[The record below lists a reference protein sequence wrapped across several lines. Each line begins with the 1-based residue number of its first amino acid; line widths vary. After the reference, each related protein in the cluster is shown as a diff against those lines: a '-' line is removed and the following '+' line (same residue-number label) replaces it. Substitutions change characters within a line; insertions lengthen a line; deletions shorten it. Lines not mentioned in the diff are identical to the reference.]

1 MPLDE
6 PYVRYLTGLSLG
18 RLATVG
24 SDGGPQIKPVNYRYN
39 PVLSTIDIGGF
50 NMGRSA
56 KYHNV
61 GINPQ
66 VAFVVDDVIGD
77 GTSGLR
83 FLEIRGLGE
92 QARTDLPGE
101 EGPSSYLIRIHPRRL
116 VSWNIDP
123 EHPGM
128 QACDIDAAR

>member
-1 MPLDE
+1 MSLAE
-6 PYVRYLTGLSLG
+6 PYIRYLTRWSLG
-18 RLATVG
+18 RLSTVG
-24 SDGGPQIKPVNYRYN
+24 SDGAPQIKPVNYRYN
-39 PVLSTIDIGGF
+39 AVLSTIDIGGL

-56 KYHNV
+56 KYRNI

-66 VAFVVDDVIGD
+66 VAFVVDDVIGG

-83 FLEIRGLGE
+83 FLEVRGHGE
-92 QARTDLPGE
+92 QARTARPRE
-101 EGPSSYLIRIHPRRL
+101 EGPGSYLIRIHPRRL

-128 QACDIDAAR
+128 QTCDIDAR